1 MQIIFINLMNREIN
15 RNKTEINNNMNLVND
30 FFQNSEIKKSISKEK
45 YSKIPIDLSYSPNI
59 GKKLNIPKNIQLN
72 PGN

>member
-1 MQIIFINLMNREIN
+1 
-15 RNKTEINNNMNLVND
+15 MNLVND

-59 GKKLNIPKNIQLN
+59 GKKLSIPKYVPLN